1 MSFSQRLTW
10 IGLGRQLMPITIFQ
24 ISSAFHKTNNCVSLE
39 KETRNFFCNNDNN
52 FIIIII
58 MIK

>member
-1 MSFSQRLTW
+1 
-10 IGLGRQLMPITIFQ
+10 MPITIFQ